1 LLSLALLL
9 LLLLELLVLLNVLLL
24 QLLDLPL
31 LSALSLLLP
40 AIIGGVL
47 LQLLLFLLMLLL
59 DALALLALLLVETI
73 QLLLVFLLQRG
84 IDVSGV
90 GRFHR
95 RRTVRVVASMPG
107 DASPGLFLSFGFS
120 GGRFEPVGLPD
131 STAAWPLN
139 WPGRSLAATSGR
151 PWFTEAKRVRFDL
164 AACC

>member
-9 LLLLELLVLLNVLLL
+9 LPLLQLLFLLYVLLL
-24 QLLDLPL
+24 RLLDLPL

-47 LQLLLFLLMLLL
+47 LQLLLFLLMVLL

-95 RRTVRVVASMPG
+95 RRTVRVGVSVGRRCIPRPVSFPG
-107 DASPGLFLSFGFS
+107 VFGRTIRT
-120 GGRFEPVGLPD
+120 GGSARFHCGMAVELAGPLAGRNVW
-131 STAAWPLN
+131 AAMVH
-139 WPGRSLAATSGR
+139 GSQ
-151 PWFTEAKRVRFDL
+151 
-164 AACC
+164 